1 MPWCRNELAC
11 YNFLYQEGLKT
22 NCLVFSGKFS
32 RGFNRGVKNFTGFLR
47 EAKNLAPPYMVA
59 VFGIFDSSSSSEN
72 HGGLASC
79 HHILKGKVEKNKKER

>member
-11 YNFLYQEGLKT
+11 HNFLHQEGLKT

-47 EAKNLAPPYMVA
+47 EAKNLAPPYRFA
-59 VFGIFDSSSSSEN
+59 VFGNLTPPRVQKIKAGS
-72 HGGLASC
+72 L
-79 HHILKGKVEKNKKER
+79 NKIYG